1 MIIDLTECRLSDIAH
16 SAARLLPEIPP
27 REAQPQPII
36 LDSKLRTPPD
46 CRLISNW
53 KAGAGKQPIVLHS
66 SEASESNLSA
76 LAETGV
82 KFVCLRSMEWD
93 AILDALGR
101 LSVHSVMVE
110 GGSRV
115 IESLLTARRSS
126 RPDPDGAPGKSGGCI
141 DTLIV
146 TVSPNFAGSDATG
159 YKSPRWSDVA
169 VTTGKKSVEA
179 KQGQE
184 EEEQGAA
191 FQVVRRD
198 FFGDDAVWMW
208 KRAA

>member
-1 MIIDLTECRLSDIAH
+1 
-16 SAARLLPEIPP
+16 
-27 REAQPQPII
+27 
-36 LDSKLRTPPD
+36 
-46 CRLISNW
+46 
-53 KAGAGKQPIVLHS
+53 
-66 SEASESNLSA
+66 
-76 LAETGV
+76 
-82 KFVCLRSMEWD
+82 MEWE

-126 RPDPDGAPGKSGGCI
+126 RPDGAPGKSGGCI

-146 TVSPNFAGSDATG
+146 TVSPNFAGSNATG

-179 KQGQE
+179 KKGQE
-184 EEEQGAA
+184 EEEEGAA

-208 KRAA
+208 KRAG